1 MRTRIGIIGDTHGVV
16 HAELAEL
23 FRGVDRILHT
33 GDVGGAAV
41 LDALAAI
48 APVIGVRG
56 NYDTEA
62 EVRERLLPDP
72 STITLAGLPVLLT
85 HRLVILEWTTHR
97 DLIAATIAQGPQPP
111 RLFIFG
117 HTHAPVLEELH
128 GIFFINPGYSGP
140 DPLEGP
146 PTAIILE
153 IDDGAISGEMKRL
166 RDSNHG

>member
-23 FRGVDRILHT
+23 FRGVDQIVHT

-48 APVIGVRG
+48 APVLGVRG

-72 STITLAGLPVLLT
+72 SAITLAGLPAILT
-85 HRLVILEWTTHR
+85 HRLISLEWTTHH
-97 DLIAATIAQGPQPP
+97 DLIAALLAERPSPP

-117 HTHAPVLEELH
+117 HTHEPVLEELH
-128 GIFFINPGYSGP
+128 GIFFVNPGYSGP

-146 PTAIILE
+146 STAAILE
-153 IDDGAISGEMKRL
+153 IEQERIWGEMVKL
-166 RDSNHG
+166 